1 MVRPSVLRRSRQ
13 GKQLGERKMSR
24 NMLKINLA
32 SMVVAA
38 GLALPAS
45 FGTAFAGDPT
55 SADQIIRALKPAR
68 ITRGLSVSP
77 ADAARRAEEAHFV
90 DTLRNRTTRSLTT
103 TEREQIAS
111 IAQSKPS
118 IDLEVNFDY
127 DSSTIGTAA
136 QPQVTALGQALSS
149 ADLKGRT
156 FVVAGYT
163 DGKGT
168 DTYNQTLSERRAD
181 AVKRYLAEKYGIEA
195 ANLVTVGYG
204 KTKLKNS
211 SDPFASENRR
221 VQVVNV
227 SDK

>member
-1 MVRPSVLRRSRQ
+1 
-13 GKQLGERKMSR
+13 MSR

-32 SMVVAA
+32 CVVLAA
-38 GLALPAS
+38 GLALPAG
-45 FGTAFAGDPT
+45 FGAALAGETP

-77 ADAARRAEEAHFV
+77 AETARRAEEAHFV

-127 DSSTIGTAA
+127 DSATIGAGA

-156 FVVAGYT
+156 FIVAGYT
-163 DGKGT
+163 DGKGA
-168 DTYNQTLSERRAD
+168 DGYNQTLSERRAD

>member
-1 MVRPSVLRRSRQ
+1 
-13 GKQLGERKMSR
+13 
-24 NMLKINLA
+24 MLKINLA
-32 SMVVAA
+32 CVVLAA
-38 GLALPAS
+38 GLALPA
-45 FGTAFAGDPT
+45 GLGVALAGEPT
-55 SADQIIRALKPAR
+55 SADQIIRALKPAK
-68 ITRGLSVSP
+68 ITRGLSASP
-77 ADAARRAEEAHFV
+77 ADAARRADETRFV

-111 IAQSKPS
+111 IAQTKPS

-127 DSSTIGTAA
+127 DSATIGSGA

-156 FVVAGYT
+156 FIVAGYT
-163 DGKGT
+163 DAKGA
-168 DTYNQTLSERRAD
+168 DAYNQSLSERRAD
-181 AVKRYLAEKYGIEA
+181 AVKRFLSEKYGIEA

-211 SDPFASENRR
+211 SDPFAGDNRR